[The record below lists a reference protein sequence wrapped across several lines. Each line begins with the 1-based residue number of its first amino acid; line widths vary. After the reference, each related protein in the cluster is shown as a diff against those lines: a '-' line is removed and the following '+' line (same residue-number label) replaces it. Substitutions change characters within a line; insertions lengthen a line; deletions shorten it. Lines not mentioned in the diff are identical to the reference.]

1 MTIAPIMLLML
12 DLDKTWRAYHERW
25 NGRSCASGHSTILA
39 MLVMCHRVSVRRKRL
54 VWPQI
59 ERQAFMNTGLTS
71 GKMGAKPSLSAID
84 FGQRRS
90 PLKSGISRT
99 AGKCRWSTTVER
111 TLVAQIAIIET
122 PVKGETA
129 SNPPPIEPNALT

>member
-1 MTIAPIMLLML
+1 LEWPLL
-12 DLDKTWRAYHERW
+12 
-25 NGRSCASGHSTILA
+25 
-39 MLVMCHRVSVRRKRL
+39 RKRSFDNIGDVGYVPSSLGAKETL
-54 VWPQI
+54 VWPRI

-71 GKMGAKPSLSAID
+71 GKMGAMPSLSAID